1 MSWESFYQHIA
12 SKLLDWPFLLFL
24 GSIFVLFYFR
34 NQLRSVL
41 SRGGV
46 TLVWGENSFSISE
59 LPEQLNESF
68 APVTDD
74 IEELRQRLESLEKR
88 FSVSAPDTPPPD
100 TPPPEDAA
108 VRAIMLEALAEG
120 KYTWRSIERLASIGG
135 ISTEKASEI
144 LRPLDVV
151 AFSRGKSGRTI
162 VKLV

>member
-1 MSWESFYQHIA
+1 MAFP
-12 SKLLDWPFLLFL
+12 PFFL

-46 TLVWGENSFSISE
+46 TLVWAENSFSISE
-59 LPEQLNESF
+59 FPEQLNENF

-74 IEELRQRLESLEKR
+74 IEELRQRLEYLEKR
-88 FSVSAPDTPPPD
+88 FSVFAPD

-135 ISTEKASEI
+135 ISTEKSSEI
-144 LRPLDVV
+144 LRPLGVV

>member
-1 MSWESFYQHIA
+1 LPQNFLTGLSSF
-12 SKLLDWPFLLFL
+12 FL

-34 NQLRSVL
+34 NQLRYVL

-46 TLVWGENSFSISE
+46 TLVWAENSFSISE

-88 FSVSAPDTPPPD
+88 FSVSAPDTPPP
-100 TPPPEDAA
+100 EDAA
-108 VRAIMLEALAEG
+108 VRAIMLKALAEG
-120 KYTWRSIERLASIGG
+120 KYTWRSIERLASISG
-135 ISTEKASEI
+135 ISTKKASEI

-151 AFSRGKSGRTI
+151 AFSRGKSGRSI